1 MAAARWCSHRGG
13 WKVDF
18 PAARE
23 IVVASGKML
32 AGGGSGGVGSCH
44 GCSWCGCF
52 VAVGNTEPKY
62 GRKPPRFLLRIEEF
76 FLPICFLYFLL
87 TCHDVTNTAE
97 ANTAKKTLV
106 TERA

>member
-1 MAAARWCSHRGG
+1 MVVRGG
-13 WKVDF
+13 
-18 PAARE
+18 
-23 IVVASGKML
+23 VVAL
-32 AGGGSGGVGSCH
+32 LFVEGVR
-44 GCSWCGCF
+44 
-52 VAVGNTEPKY
+52 NTEPKY